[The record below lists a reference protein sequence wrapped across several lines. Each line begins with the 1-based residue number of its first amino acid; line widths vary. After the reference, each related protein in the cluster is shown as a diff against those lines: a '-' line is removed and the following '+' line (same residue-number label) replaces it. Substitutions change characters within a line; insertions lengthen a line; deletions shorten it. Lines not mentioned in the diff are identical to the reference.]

1 MASRLTTETIMKK
14 LSTLLFVAL
23 TALTLATITGCAH
36 ARKVGTSKHEI
47 FVYGVVT
54 PPNWK
59 AVVPT
64 GQYVLPLDSSF
75 AYADYSFTAGE
86 TNTPSGLFAN
96 RPHIFLARHEIWEDY
111 SAGGGTFLFTDPNAS
126 QIASAV
132 SNQAGLAGSHAF
144 TVGSITSTVTTN
156 DVGAINAVGTAAGN
170 VIGAAA
176 KAAAGKP

>member
-1 MASRLTTETIMKK
+1 MKTK
-14 LSTLLFVAL
+14 IKFLLLLALVIGCSVTLP
-23 TALTLATITGCAH
+23 GCAH
-36 ARKVGTSKHEI
+36 ARKVATSKHEI
-47 FVYGVVT
+47 FTYGVVT

-75 AYADYSFTAGE
+75 AYADYSFTGE

-96 RPHIFLARHEIWEDY
+96 RPHVFLARHEIWEDN

-156 DVGAINAVGTAAGN
+156 DVGAINAVGSAAGN

>member
-1 MASRLTTETIMKK
+1 MKNK
-14 LSTLLFVAL
+14 STLLKL
-23 TALTLATITGCAH
+23 SLLAGVLAMGCFTQGCAH
-36 ARKVGTSKHEI
+36 ARKVGTSRHEI
-47 FVYGVVT
+47 FAYGVVT

-59 AVVPT
+59 AIVPT
-64 GQYVLPLDSSF
+64 GQYVLPLDGSF
-75 AYADYSFTAGE
+75 AYADYSFTGE

-96 RPHIFLARHEIWEDY
+96 RPHVFLARHEIWEDY

-144 TVGSITSTVTTN
+144 TVGSISSTVTTN
-156 DVGAINAVGTAAGN
+156 DVGAINAVGSAAGN

>member
-96 RPHIFLARHEIWEDY
+96 RPHIFLARHEIWK
-111 SAGGGTFLFTDPNAS
+111 
-126 QIASAV
+126 
-132 SNQAGLAGSHAF
+132 
-144 TVGSITSTVTTN
+144 IT
-156 DVGAINAVGTAAGN
+156 AR
-170 VIGAAA
+170 AAA
-176 KAAAGKP
+176 PSSSRIRTPHRSPARLAIRLD

>member
-1 MASRLTTETIMKK
+1 MKNK
-14 LSTLLFVAL
+14 IRCLLFVTCL
-23 TALTLATITGCAH
+23 LPLITLLGCAH
-36 ARKVGTSKHEI
+36 ASKVGKARHET
-47 FVYGVVT
+47 FTYGVVA

-59 AVVPT
+59 TIVPT
-64 GQYVLPLDSSF
+64 GQYVMPLDASF
-75 AYADYSFTAGE
+75 AYADYSFAGE

-96 RPHIFLARHEIWEDY
+96 RPHVFLARHEIWEDY

-126 QIASAV
+126 QIASSV
-132 SNQAGLAGSHAF
+132 SNQAALAGSHAF

-156 DVGAINAVGTAAGN
+156 DVGAINAVGSAAGN